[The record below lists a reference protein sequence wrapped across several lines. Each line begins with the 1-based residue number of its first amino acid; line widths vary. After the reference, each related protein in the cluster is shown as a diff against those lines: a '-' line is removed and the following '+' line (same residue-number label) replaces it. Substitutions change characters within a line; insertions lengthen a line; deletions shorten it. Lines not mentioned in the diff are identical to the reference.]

1 MQITKRLLA
10 IAAALLL
17 GAGTHRTATAQGFYW
32 GPRVGLNISTV
43 TKTTY
48 SKARARARANF
59 GLMAG
64 YKLNDLVG
72 LQAEA
77 LYSLQGSKM
86 TNSNHV
92 YSYNYLKIPMLAKL
106 YLIGGLNVEAGISF
120 NWLVKAQEKWSSTEY
135 DISGN
140 ATGKVSHS
148 QNLMSNA
155 KGFDFT
161 IPVGI
166 NYQFSRLF
174 DLGLRYD
181 ISTVR
186 VPEDRKNHAK
196 SSNWSVSLGVRF

>member
-10 IAAALLL
+10 IAAALLF
-17 GAGTHRTATAQGFYW
+17 GAGTYGTASAQGFYW
-32 GPRVGLNISTV
+32 GPRAGLNISTV

-48 SKARARARANF
+48 SKARARANF

-86 TNSNHV
+86 TNSDHV
-92 YSYNYLKIPMLAKL
+92 YSYNYLKIPVLAKL
-106 YLIGGLNVEAGISF
+106 YLIGGLNIEAGISF
-120 NWLVKAQEKWSSTEY
+120 NWLVKAQEKWSSTVY
-135 DISGN
+135 DIDGN

-148 QNLMSNA
+148 QNLMSDT

-161 IPVGI
+161 IPVGV
-166 NYQFSRLF
+166 NYQFPRLF
-174 DLGLRYD
+174 DIGLRYD

-186 VPEDRKNHAK
+186 VPEDRKNHSK

>member
-1 MQITKRLLA
+1 MQIRTRLLT
-10 IAAALLL
+10 IAGATLL
-17 GAGTHRTATAQGFYW
+17 GAGAHHTATAQGFYW
-32 GPRVGLNISTV
+32 GPRAGLNISSV

-48 SKARARARANF
+48 SKARARASF

-64 YKLNDLVG
+64 YKMGDLLG

-86 TNSNHV
+86 TNSDHV
-92 YSYNYLKIPMLAKL
+92 YSYNYLKIPVLAKL

-120 NWLVKAQEKWSSTEY
+120 NWLVKARDTWSSTVY
-135 DISGN
+135 DIDGN

-148 QNLMSNA
+148 RNLMSDT

-166 NYQFSRLF
+166 NYQFPRLL
-174 DLGLRYD
+174 DIGLRYD

-186 VPEDRKNHAK
+186 VPEDKKNHAK
-196 SSNWSVSLGVRF
+196 SSNWSVSVGVRF

>member
-1 MQITKRLLA
+1 MQVKKHLLTL
-10 IAAALLL
+10 AAAVLL
-17 GAGTHRTATAQGFYW
+17 GSGLHHSASAQGFYW
-32 GPRVGLNISTV
+32 GPRAGLNVSTV

-48 SKARARARANF
+48 SKARARASF

-64 YKLNDLVG
+64 YKINDLLG

-86 TNSNHV
+86 TNSDHI
-92 YSYNYLKIPMLAKL
+92 YSYNYIKIPVLAKL
-106 YLIGGLNVEAGISF
+106 YLIGGLNIEAGISF
-120 NWLVKAQEKWSSTEY
+120 NWLVKAQDKWTVTNT
-135 DISGN
+135 DIDGN
-140 ATGKVSHS
+140 VTTFTTT
-148 QNLMSNA
+148 QNLKGST

-186 VPEDRKNHAK
+186 VPEDKQNHAK
-196 SSNWSVSLGVRF
+196 SSNWSLSLGVRF